1 MVNKVLSFTILTTL
15 VMTTMGAS
23 IPILATKSSQGSGSR
38 PDYDRGYAQ
47 GVKDAKATTP
57 TSAMSPDNV
66 DCDSDVD
73 PQLSNRDYCSGY
85 QHGYADENNMPLN
98 K

>member
-1 MVNKVLSFTILTTL
+1 MVNKVLSFTILMTL
-15 VMTTMGAS
+15 AMTTMGTS
-23 IPILATKSSQGSGSR
+23 IPILATKSSQGSG
-38 PDYDRGYAQ
+38 PDYDRGYVQ

-57 TSAMSPDNV
+57 TSTVRPDDV

-73 PQLSNRDYCSGY
+73 PQLSNKDYCSGY
-85 QHGYADENNMPLN
+85 QHGYAEENNILLN

>member
-1 MVNKVLSFTILTTL
+1 MVNKVLSFTILMTL
-15 VMTTMGAS
+15 VMTTVGES
-23 IPILATKSSQGSGSR
+23 IPILATKSNPGSG

-47 GVKDAKATTP
+47 GVKDSKATTP
-57 TSAMSPDNV
+57 TSTMSPEDV

-73 PQLSNRDYCSGY
+73 PQLSNKDYCSGY
-85 QHGYADENNMPLN
+85 QHGYAEENNIMLN